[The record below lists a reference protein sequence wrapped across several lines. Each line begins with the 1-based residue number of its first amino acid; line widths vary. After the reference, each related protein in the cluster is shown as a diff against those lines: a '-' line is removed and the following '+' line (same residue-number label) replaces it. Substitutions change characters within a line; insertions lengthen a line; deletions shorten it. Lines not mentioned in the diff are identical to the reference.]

1 MQIEPVPALAPAP
14 ASPTDPTFEYRRAAR
29 SERTWRAY
37 EFDWADFRGWCQ
49 EHGEAPVP
57 PDAQVVC
64 RYLVAL
70 AADGLRPATIRRRLA
85 ALSVVFQATGHPT
98 VTKERVVLDTMA
110 GIARSVGVAQR
121 QATPA
126 TTREIRKMCQ
136 AMPDTPHGVRDR
148 AVILLGFAAALRRS
162 ELAALDV
169 RDLRFVDAGIEVTVR
184 RSKTDQIGAGQV
196 VPVPF
201 GGRVE
206 TCPVRSVKAWISL
219 LARELDPETTTTS
232 WVPRVDSAFEGPLFR
247 AIRPDGWISDR
258 HLDDRSVS
266 RIVERAAHRADLDP
280 AGVWTGHSLRA
291 GLATSAA
298 RAGVPDRVIM
308 ATTRHR
314 SRATLD
320 RYIREG
326 KRWDQVAAASVGL

>member
-1 MQIEPVPALAPAP
+1 MQLEPAPVLPAP
-14 ASPTDPTFEYRRAAR
+14 ADPVVAYRRAAR

-37 EFDWADFRGWCQ
+37 ESDWADFRGWCE
-49 EHGEAPVP
+49 EHGEPPVP

-64 RYLVAL
+64 RYIGGL
-70 AADGLRPATIRRRLA
+70 AGTGLRPSTIRRRLA
-85 ALSVVFQATGHPT
+85 ALSVVFQTMHQPA

-126 TTREIRKMCQ
+126 TTREIRRMCQ
-136 AMPDTPHGVRDR
+136 AMPDSPHGVRDR
-148 AVILLGFAAALRRS
+148 AIILLGFAAALRRS
-162 ELAALDV
+162 EIAALDV
-169 RDLRFVDAGIEVTVR
+169 RDLRFVDAGIEVTIR

-206 TCPVRSVKAWISL
+206 TCPVRSVKAWLAL
-219 LARELDPETTTTS
+219 LARELDPETS
-232 WVPRVDSAFEGPLFR
+232 SMWVPRTDSAFDGPLFR
-247 AIRPDGWISDR
+247 AIRSDGWISDR
-258 HLDDRSVS
+258 NLDDRSIS
-266 RIVERAAHRADLDP
+266 RIVERAARRAELDP
-280 AGVWTGHSLRA
+280 HGVWTGHSLRA